1 MNAKKPTFELSPVV
15 INIKDGVPDLT
26 AVLTSD
32 RPDDRLYGRLIA
44 TGIDRTLRE
53 WIIAEVDR
61 KSGDLNTTCTIASW
75 LSGTVGMMMSMA
87 PGLKKEN
94 RAKFLDDTLLPGI
107 RASILGSAENYDADR
122 VQLKKEG
129 IL

>member
-44 TGIDRTLRE
+44 TGIDQTLRE

-61 KSGDLNTTCTIASW
+61 KSGDLNTRFGSG
-75 LSGTVGMMMSMA
+75 LSPRLTA
-87 PGLKKEN
+87 
-94 RAKFLDDTLLPGI
+94 RAAI
-107 RASILGSAENYDADR
+107 
-122 VQLKKEG
+122 
-129 IL
+129 